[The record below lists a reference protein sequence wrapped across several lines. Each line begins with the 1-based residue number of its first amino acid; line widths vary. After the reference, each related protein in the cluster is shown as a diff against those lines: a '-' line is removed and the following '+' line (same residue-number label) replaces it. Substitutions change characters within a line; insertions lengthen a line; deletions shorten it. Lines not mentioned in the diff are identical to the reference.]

1 MEKPSFTLTSEVLD
15 LVMETAAQ
23 VGVLKTLKSED
34 DFSLNSGD
42 FSDNTPYIL
51 YMLRQLRDAVRAEV
65 EHVLDSQLEERVK
78 RAMDEKVHN
87 KIVEKRKNNLYS
99 TERQIVGYKRHHE
112 VENNLQFEF
121 PSSIRLSKSEQ
132 RIVSLLQDDCRLTIG
147 ALSQCAQ
154 LSEAGVNKVLSSLRH
169 KGVLERVGANKN
181 GYWVVHLD

>member
-1 MEKPSFTLTSEVLD
+1 MVD
-15 LVMETAAQ
+15 
-23 VGVLKTLKSED
+23 
-34 DFSLNSGD
+34 
-42 FSDNTPYIL
+42 
-51 YMLRQLRDAVRAEV
+51 
-65 EHVLDSQLEERVK
+65 
-78 RAMDEKVHN
+78 
-87 KIVEKRKNNLYS
+87 
-99 TERQIVGYKRHHE
+99 YKRHHE

>member
-1 MEKPSFTLTSEVLD
+1 
-15 LVMETAAQ
+15 METAAQ
-23 VGVLKTLKSED
+23 VGVLKALKPED
-34 DFSLNSGD
+34 DFSLNSDD
-42 FSDNTPYIL
+42 FTDSTPYII
-51 YMLRQLRDAVRAEV
+51 YMLRQLRDAVRTEV
-65 EHVLDSQLEERVK
+65 EHILNSQLDDRVK
-78 RAMDEKVHN
+78 RVMEEKVN
-87 KIVEKRKNNLYS
+87 NNIVEKRKNKLFS
-99 TERQIVGYKRHHE
+99 TKRQIVDYKRHRE

-181 GYWVVHLD
+181 GCWVVHLD

>member
-65 EHVLDSQLEERVK
+65 EHVLDSQLDERVK
-78 RAMDEKVHN
+78 RVMEEKVN
-87 KIVEKRKNNLYS
+87 NIIAEKRKNKLSS
-99 TERQIVGYKRHHE
+99 TKRQIVEDKQCQV
-112 VENNLQFEF
+112 VENNVRVAL
-121 PSSIRLSKSEQ
+121 PSSLHLSKSEQ
-132 RIVSLLQDDCRLTIG
+132 RVIALLQDDCRLTIG
-147 ALSQCAQ
+147 ALSQYAQ